1 MVTYA
6 VVPVKNLGISKRR
19 LSSVFTPQ
27 ERKMLTLAMLEDVL
41 GALKESV
48 VDKILVVGEDPQ
60 VRQITEKQ
68 DATYLSTTQT
78 ELNPAIDEAIALCV
92 KQDASSILVLPADI
106 PLILAQD
113 INRIM
118 ELAAKDRAV
127 VLSPSANW
135 GTNALY
141 QSPPNLIPACFG
153 PKSFL
158 AHIREAYGRG
168 ISVRL
173 HFSKGLSADIDSAED
188 LRKLFEIGN
197 KTKCKRTLEQITVN
211 SAKAQDFFAKK
222 N

>member
-1 MVTYA
+1 MITYA

-19 LSSVFTPQ
+19 LSAVFTPQ

-41 GALKESV
+41 AALKESV
-48 VDKILVVGEDPQ
+48 VDRVLVVGEDPQ
-60 VRQITEKQ
+60 VRQITEKH
-68 DATYLSTTQT
+68 DSAYLSTTKT

-92 KQDASSILVLPADI
+92 KQGASSILVLPADI
-106 PLILAQD
+106 PLISAQD
-113 INRIM
+113 INRII
-118 ELAAKDRAV
+118 ELATKDRAV
-127 VLSPSANW
+127 VLSPSTNW

-153 PKSFL
+153 PRSFL
-158 AHIREAYGRG
+158 AHVRKAYGRG

-188 LRKLFEIGN
+188 LRMIFKVGN